1 MQNDLTSPIAVWK
14 SGETFARHTTMRV
27 GGPIRFW
34 AEPNSEAELEHTLR
48 EVHKRGLPLQV
59 LGAGSNVVAPQN
71 GFEGVVLHLG
81 AGFDWARAQGSHLIS
96 GGATLL
102 PRLTKEALANKLG
115 NFEWACGVPGSAG
128 GSIWGNAG
136 ARGFDGQGFASRD
149 CAADLHSLVAFERS
163 GRRREL
169 ARRDIEFAYRKSS
182 LGELIVTEA
191 TFALRPLSEEET
203 QRHIEARNEL
213 LALRKASQPVNV
225 PSAGCIW
232 KNPGA
237 ESCAATG
244 CRGTGELLEK
254 LGLKGLQIGGARVSE
269 VHGNFIVNQ
278 GGPNLGS
285 ADDVR
290 ALASYVEQQV
300 LARTGVRL
308 EREVRFWEF
317 EGEKQDEQP

>member
-1 MQNDLTSPIAVWK
+1 MNWK

-34 AEPNSEAELEHTLR
+34 AEPQSEAELEHTLR
-48 EVHKRGLPLQV
+48 EVQRRGLPLLI
-59 LGAGSNVVAPQN
+59 LGAGSNVVAPQS

-81 AGFDWARAQGSHLIS
+81 SGFDWSRTEGSHLVT

-102 PRLTKEALANKLG
+102 PRLTKEALANRLG

-136 ARGFDGQGFASRD
+136 ARGFDGQSFASRD

-163 GRRREL
+163 GNRREL
-169 ARRDIEFAYRKSS
+169 QRRDIDFAYRKSS
-182 LGELIVTEA
+182 LGDLVVTQA
-191 TFALRPLSEEET
+191 TFALKPLSEEET
-203 QRHIEARNEL
+203 KRHIEARNEL

-237 ESCAATG
+237 QACAATG

-254 LGLKGLQIGGARVSE
+254 LGLKGFSIGGARVSE
-269 VHGNFIVNQ
+269 VHGNFIINEGASQ
-278 GGPNLGS
+278 GGPSLGS
-285 ADDVR
+285 SDDVR

-317 EGEKQDEQP
+317 EGERA